1 MSGWKRV
8 ARGVLGLGV
17 IFATAGFFLFAIL
30 TAAAAALG
38 RLEEEDPFFGIVAG
52 TVWGFGIGVT
62 FSAVLAA
69 TGSRFVFEKLSI
81 SRVAIMGALGGFL
94 LAILLISGTKLA
106 GNEFTGVTEAL
117 IFLPLLG
124 AIAGSTS
131 LVIAR
136 KADEPSS

>member
-17 IFATAGFFLFAIL
+17 TFATAGFFLSAIL
-30 TAAAAALG
+30 TAAAALG

-52 TVWGFGIGVT
+52 TVWGFAIGVT

-117 IFLPLLG
+117 VFLPLLG

-136 KADEPSS
+136 KADEP

>member
-1 MSGWKRV
+1 MGISHGIPDFHKNLQQCCHAV
-8 ARGVLGLGV
+8 
-17 IFATAGFFLFAIL
+17 
-30 TAAAAALG
+30 
-38 RLEEEDPFFGIVAG
+38 FFGIVAG

-81 SRVAIMGALGGFL
+81 SRVAIMGALGGLFL
-94 LAILLISGTKLA
+94 ALFLISGTKLA

-117 IFLPLLG
+117 VFLPLLG

>member
-1 MSGWKRV
+1 MG
-8 ARGVLGLGV
+8 AT
-17 IFATAGFFLFAIL
+17 FAIGGFFLFAIV

-38 RLEEEDPFFGIVAG
+38 RLEREDPFFGIVAG

-81 SRVAIMGALGGFL
+81 SRVAIMGASGGLFL
-94 LAILLISGTKLA
+94 ALFLISGTKLA
-106 GNEFTGVTEAL
+106 GNDFTGVTEAL

>member
-1 MSGWKRV
+1 MG
-8 ARGVLGLGV
+8 AT
-17 IFATAGFFLFAIL
+17 FAAAGFFLFAIL
-30 TAAAAALG
+30 TAAAALG
-38 RLEEEDPFFGIVAG
+38 RLDGEDPFFGIVAG
-52 TVWGFGIGVT
+52 TAWGFGIGVT

-69 TGSRFVFEKLSI
+69 SGSRLVFEKLSI
-81 SRVAIMGALGGFL
+81 SRVAIMGALGGLFL
-94 LAILLISGTKLA
+94 ALLLISGTKLA
-106 GNEFTGVTEAL
+106 GNDFTGVTEAL

>member
-1 MSGWKRV
+1 M
-8 ARGVLGLGV
+8 
-17 IFATAGFFLFAIL
+17 
-30 TAAAAALG
+30 
-38 RLEEEDPFFGIVAG
+38 
-52 TVWGFGIGVT
+52 T

-81 SRVAIMGALGGFL
+81 SRVAIMGALGGLFL
-94 LAILLISGTKLA
+94 ALFLISGTKLA
-106 GNEFTGVTEAL
+106 GNDFTGVTEAL

-136 KADEPSS
+136 KAEEPSS